1 MKPEGAVRQKLKQV
15 RFRHAKRELDV
26 ALTRTPS
33 TCEHNAVLDVPGV
46 GEVGVCSLT
55 RGVLCDAGRGA
66 DLAPGCATYSCKH
79 TKEGMKEVL
88 EAAFDAPISEVAAK
102 YPDAAALMWVLTDEN
117 LSDPAPT
124 FMTDPFGESGV
135 LVGTFFGV
143 QVWAGSVGERGLL
156 ATALNDLVESEVRL
170 RCEVALKDEANQTLQ
185 TEVALK
191 DEANQTLQTE
201 LDSVQE
207 GVRSVQDALT
217 TLETDFKGQVRALED
232 ALRRVTEERDTLQ
245 ARFDSPVWSPGR
257 WAK

>member
-66 DLAPGCATYSCKH
+66 DLAPGCATYSCKY

-170 RCEVALKDEANQTLQ
+170 RHEVSLKDES
-185 TEVALK
+185 
-191 DEANQTLQTE
+191 NQTLQTE

-207 GVRSVQDALT
+207 GVRSVQGTLG
-217 TLETDFKGQVRALED
+217 TLEAELKGQVQALED
-232 ALRRVTEERDTLQ
+232 ALRRVTEERDALQ
-245 ARFDSPVWSPGR
+245 ARLDLPVWAPSR

>member
-15 RFRHAKRELDV
+15 RFRHAKRELDD
-26 ALTRTPS
+26 ALTRTPA

-46 GEVGVCSLT
+46 GEVGMCSLT
-55 RGVLCDAGRGA
+55 RGVVCDAGRGA
-66 DLAPGCATYSCKH
+66 DLAPGCATYSCKY

-88 EAAFDAPISEVAAK
+88 EAAFTAPIPEVAAK

-124 FMTDPFGESGV
+124 FMSDPFGESGV

-170 RCEVALKDEANQTLQ
+170 RHEVALKDEAT
-185 TEVALK
+185 
-191 DEANQTLQTE
+191 QTLQTE

-207 GVRSVQDALT
+207 GVQGARDTLA
-217 TLETDFKGQVRALED
+217 TLEAELKGQVQALED
-232 ALRRVTEERDTLQ
+232 ALRRVTEERDALQ
-245 ARFDSPVWSPGR
+245 ARLDLPVWAPSR